1 MRPDGGA
8 LLEEARK
15 FWSLAWSTVRSTP
28 HCGQRK
34 RARPWGTLR
43 TALQRAQGSW
53 ILVGSTPCARGA
65 ERRPGGGGAWGAG
78 GGGGGGS
85 EGDGGV
91 GAGAEGGGVGEAL
104 GGEGGMSSGGRRC
117 AMRHLGQMNSVMPGA
132 TARTPRQPAQRTWTA
147 AAGAGEAPR
156 PAIAEAGAT
165 GRGFQPSAWGRE
177 RRGVFRRGVM
187 WGKDWVFTGVLAF
200 RQSEKMLYYCFGR
213 LSILI
218 DGIHFL
224 CSINTKGLF
233 TNVDLWADHPTEKIL
248 FKRR

>member
-1 MRPDGGA
+1 MGTWRCGGIMGRKGMCGIGTGGGGGIGGGMKPGLA
-8 LLEEARK
+8 EARK
-15 FWSLAWSTVRSTP
+15 WRSLDMSTARSTP
-28 HCGQRK
+28 HCGHRK

-65 ERRPGGGGAWGAG
+65 ERRPGGGGGGAG
-78 GGGGGGS
+78 TGGGGGS
-85 EGDGGV
+85 EWGGGV
-91 GAGAEGGGVGEAL
+91 GVGPEGGGVGEAL

-147 AAGAGEAPR
+147 ATGAGEAPR

-177 RRGVFRRGVM
+177 RRGGFRRGFY
-187 WGKDWVFTGVLAF
+187 WGSGISAIGENDLLLF
-200 RQSEKMLYYCFGR
+200 REALNS
-213 LSILI
+213 
-218 DGIHFL
+218 H
-224 CSINTKGLF
+224 
-233 TNVDLWADHPTEKIL
+233 
-248 FKRR
+248 